1 MLLSAIEA
9 HGFRNLRGRIQFGTG
24 LNILWGPNA
33 QGKTNVLEAIYT
45 LANTK
50 SFRTNAMREVV
61 AFGLDE
67 AIVRG
72 DVARGGLT
80 RTIQI
85 RLAGTRK
92 EFYVNGKREQTVE
105 YISHLD
111 AVVFSFE
118 EMGVVRG
125 EPAER
130 RRFVDRGVV
139 GLRPT
144 YLKTLAEYNRILKQ
158 KSRLLRDAVEA
169 AETSPARAASL
180 RGTIEAWN
188 EQLVAAGSQIH
199 RARTEYVERLSRA
212 LTQNLFG
219 EQVDVRYRSS
229 FEGKGDLSDYETLF
243 AERLVLRLG
252 AELAAG
258 YALIGPH
265 RDDLEILVGGRDV
278 GRFGSAGQQR
288 SALLILDLAQVSVY
302 YESFEEYPVLLID
315 DIDAELDRDRI
326 DRLLGHLEG
335 KAQTFVSTSKR
346 DIAEAYRS
354 RAEIYSVRSG
364 FVEKLSGVE
373 PGASAV
379 QEPEAVSE

>member
-9 HGFRNLRGRIQFGTG
+9 NGFRNLGGRVEFGPG
-24 LNILWGPNA
+24 LNVLWGPNA
-33 QGKTNVLEAIYT
+33 QGKTNLLEAIYA

-50 SFRTNAMREVV
+50 SFRTNQLREAI
-61 AFGLDE
+61 AFGADE

-72 DVARGGLT
+72 EVARGGLS
-80 RTIQI
+80 RTIQM
-85 RLAGTRK
+85 RLAGPRK

-105 YISHLD
+105 YIAHLD
-111 AVVFSFE
+111 AVAFSFE
-118 EMGVVRG
+118 ELGIVRG

-139 GLRPT
+139 GLKPT

-158 KSRLLRDAVEA
+158 KNRLLRDAAEA
-169 AETSPARAASL
+169 AEASPQRAASL
-180 RGTIEAWN
+180 RGTTEAWN
-188 EQLVAAGSQIH
+188 QQLVGAGTRIH
-199 RARTEYVERLSRA
+199 RARTLYVERLSRA
-212 LTQNLFG
+212 LAQNLFG
-219 EQVDVRYRSS
+219 ERIDVRYRSS

-243 AERLVLRLG
+243 GERLRLRLD

-265 RDDLEILVGGRDV
+265 RDDLEIFVEGREV
-278 GRFGSAGQQR
+278 SRFGSAGQQR

-302 YESFEEYPVLLID
+302 HESFEEYPVLLID

-346 DIAEAYRS
+346 DIADAYRG
-354 RAEIYSVRSG
+354 RAEIFSVGAGRVAAMAPEG
-364 FVEKLSGVE
+364 
-373 PGASAV
+373 PGAVAV
-379 QEPEAVSE
+379 REREAVSE